1 MICLQCGAEN
11 REGARFCDSC
21 GAVLAAP
28 ASREQRKVVTVLFCD
43 VTGSTEL
50 GEKLDPEALRA
61 LLARYFERMKT
72 IVERHGGTV
81 EKFIGDAVMAVF
93 GVPVVHEDDA
103 LRAVRAAVEM
113 REALPELG
121 VQGRIGVTTGEV
133 ITGTEERLA
142 TGDAVNVAA
151 RLQQAAQPGEV
162 LIGEPTR
169 ELVRYTVAV
178 EALESLELK
187 GKAAPLPAF
196 RLLSVHEAPA
206 RRHVVRF
213 VGRERELALI
223 QEAWQRALAEQG
235 CEPVTIV
242 GEAGVGKSR
251 LVAEALASVDARVVQ
266 GRCLPYGE
274 GITYWPV
281 VEVIKQLNALPSD
294 PTAATAIR
302 ALLGEP
308 AAGASAE
315 EIAWAFRKL
324 LEEQAP
330 LVVVFDDIQWG
341 EETFLD
347 LVEHVG
353 LLASGSPLLLLC
365 MARPELAERRAT
377 WPVALRLEPLPDDQV
392 DELIGA
398 RVAPELRQRIAH
410 ASGGNPLFIS
420 EILVMAEQADGALA
434 VPPTLRALLAARL
447 DQLEPAERRVL
458 ERGAV
463 EGEVFHRGG
472 VQALSPGESQ
482 VTPRLAT
489 LVRKE
494 LVRPDRAQLPGEDGF
509 RFRHLLIR
517 DAAYDGMPK
526 SARAELHER
535 FAAWLERRG
544 RELVELDEL
553 VGYHLEQAYR
563 YRRELGL
570 DDEGAR
576 ELGRS
581 AAAKLGS
588 AGRRALTRSDIPAE
602 ANLLGRAVALLP
614 PEDVPAEM
622 LSELGTALT
631 EVGELGRART
641 ALVEAITAARAS
653 GDRRVEV
660 LAQLQRVYVD
670 TATDP
675 SFSLARAQT
684 ETSAALA
691 ALEEVGDDASRARG
705 WMLAGLYDLW
715 AGRAADAEPAF
726 ERAFEH
732 ALRASDERKV
742 ADALWW
748 LSGALFFGPTPP
760 AEGERRCLQLVERA
774 GGDPKLRAFSD
785 AVRAGLV
792 AMQGRFDEARA
803 LRDRAKGVL
812 EELGLR
818 LHLAGSHQF
827 GYMELLAGDPESAE
841 AEFRAMYLMSKHI
854 GETGF
859 LSTTAGYL
867 AQAVYAQGRYDEAF
881 QLSEEA
887 ERAAAAD
894 DVFSQSGW
902 RSIRA
907 KTLARRGDFAA
918 AEPLARAAEALV
930 QPTDFLNHVAEPMED
945 LAEVLTLAG
954 RPDDAREP
962 LMRALTLY
970 GRKGNVVM
978 AERTRA
984 LLDTLGVSAQA
995 AD

>member
-187 GKAAPLPAF
+187 GKAAPVPAF

-206 RRHVVRF
+206 RRHEVRF

-281 VEVIKQLNALPSD
+281 VEVIKQLDALPSD

-341 EETFLD
+341 RRPSSTSSSTWGCSPPARRFSFSAWRGRSLPSAAQR
-347 LVEHVG
+347 G
-353 LLASGSPLLLLC
+353 RWPCGSAASG
-365 MARPELAERRAT
+365 RP
-377 WPVALRLEPLPDDQV
+377 
-392 DELIGA
+392 
-398 RVAPELRQRIAH
+398 
-410 ASGGNPLFIS
+410 
-420 EILVMAEQADGALA
+420 
-434 VPPTLRALLAARL
+434 
-447 DQLEPAERRVL
+447 
-458 ERGAV
+458 
-463 EGEVFHRGG
+463 
-472 VQALSPGESQ
+472 
-482 VTPRLAT
+482 
-489 LVRKE
+489 
-494 LVRPDRAQLPGEDGF
+494 
-509 RFRHLLIR
+509 
-517 DAAYDGMPK
+517 
-526 SARAELHER
+526 
-535 FAAWLERRG
+535 
-544 RELVELDEL
+544 
-553 VGYHLEQAYR
+553 
-563 YRRELGL
+563 
-570 DDEGAR
+570 
-576 ELGRS
+576 
-581 AAAKLGS
+581 
-588 AGRRALTRSDIPAE
+588 GRRADRSARGAGAAPTDRPC
-602 ANLLGRAVALLP
+602 LGRQPAV
-614 PEDVPAEM
+614 
-622 LSELGTALT
+622 
-631 EVGELGRART
+631 
-641 ALVEAITAARAS
+641 
-653 GDRRVEV
+653 
-660 LAQLQRVYVD
+660 
-670 TATDP
+670 
-675 SFSLARAQT
+675 
-684 ETSAALA
+684 
-691 ALEEVGDDASRARG
+691 
-705 WMLAGLYDLW
+705 
-715 AGRAADAEPAF
+715 
-726 ERAFEH
+726 
-732 ALRASDERKV
+732 
-742 ADALWW
+742 
-748 LSGALFFGPTPP
+748 
-760 AEGERRCLQLVERA
+760 
-774 GGDPKLRAFSD
+774 
-785 AVRAGLV
+785 
-792 AMQGRFDEARA
+792 
-803 LRDRAKGVL
+803 
-812 EELGLR
+812 
-818 LHLAGSHQF
+818 HL
-827 GYMELLAGDPESAE
+827 
-841 AEFRAMYLMSKHI
+841 
-854 GETGF
+854 
-859 LSTTAGYL
+859 
-867 AQAVYAQGRYDEAF
+867 
-881 QLSEEA
+881 
-887 ERAAAAD
+887 
-894 DVFSQSGW
+894 
-902 RSIRA
+902 
-907 KTLARRGDFAA
+907 
-918 AEPLARAAEALV
+918 
-930 QPTDFLNHVAEPMED
+930 
-945 LAEVLTLAG
+945 
-954 RPDDAREP
+954 
-962 LMRALTLY
+962 
-970 GRKGNVVM
+970 
-978 AERTRA
+978 
-984 LLDTLGVSAQA
+984 
-995 AD
+995 